1 MPPPA
6 GAASLLYN
14 NNMENIIA
22 PEYDFT
28 GRATPGDEVVLAEQV
43 AFAKYRAEEDAK
55 KFEVV
60 TEYGSTRFAT
70 VAEARRFAD
79 FLDEDPR
86 CRAIEIIEL

>member
-1 MPPPA
+1 MTNIPRPVRFPA
-6 GAASLLYN
+6 DLPVVTKA
-14 NNMENIIA
+14 EIA
-22 PEYDFT
+22 
-28 GRATPGDEVVLAEQV
+28 AEQV

-55 KFEVV
+55 KFKVV